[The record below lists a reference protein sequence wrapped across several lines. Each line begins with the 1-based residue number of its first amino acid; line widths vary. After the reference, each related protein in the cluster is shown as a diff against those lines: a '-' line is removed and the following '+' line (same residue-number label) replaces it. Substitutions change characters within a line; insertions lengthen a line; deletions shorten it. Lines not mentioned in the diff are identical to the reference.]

1 MKDLNINLEK
11 ENLINELK
19 KPETV
24 PKEILFSLKSFVENN
39 FIKEAK
45 KFNNKKFIIFY
56 ILGFNLVFLLFALL
70 GLDVSI
76 KTLIWF
82 VAINIFVAGHVYFFQ
97 FISNQKYEEKI
108 ILTDEEIKKM
118 KEWLEK
124 QTFENNLQKEVVKIL
139 ALESYL
145 KNNEFNFT
153 LLNKDCFYL
162 TQRENEKEKIL
173 NSLKD

>member
-19 KPETV
+19 KPEAV
-24 PKEILFSLKSFVENN
+24 PKEILFSLKSFIEDN

-56 ILGFNLVFLLFALL
+56 ILGFNSVFLLFALL
-70 GLDVSI
+70 GLDVNI

-82 VAINIFVAGHVYFFQ
+82 IVVNIFVAGHVYFLQ

-108 ILTDEEIKKM
+108 VLTDKEIEKI
-118 KEWLEK
+118 KEWLEN
-124 QTFENNLQKEVVKIL
+124 QSFENNLQKEVVKIL

-145 KNNEFNFT
+145 KNNEFNFM

-173 NSLKD
+173 NSLI